1 MKFSFTDEQSMLR
14 DTAEAFLASV
24 SDSTSVRSAMQS
36 PLGFDQGCWQRICS
50 EMYWQGILVPESCDG
65 LSLGVVEMTIAFEQI
80 GRRLTPSPLYASA
93 LGVVALRSLDESAR
107 QQALLKNAAEGQ
119 VIALAHTSARSNWDT
134 VDVQAQKGP
143 EGWILTGEARF
154 VSCGHGA
161 QNLTRRGR

>member
-1 MKFSFTDEQSMLR
+1 MLR

-80 GRRLTPSPLYASA
+80 GMP
-93 LGVVALRSLDESAR
+93 
-107 QQALLKNAAEGQ
+107 
-119 VIALAHTSARSNWDT
+119 
-134 VDVQAQKGP
+134 
-143 EGWILTGEARF
+143 
-154 VSCGHGA
+154 
-161 QNLTRRGR
+161 